1 MTDYYKCSIDE
12 DMSISLPANYFAGFR
27 LGGAPDNMVAIFVT
41 REDRDSWVK
50 HEREE
55 SGWPYACPVGYF
67 DRVPLSEADVC
78 QRLDISD
85 IDDIWETVIQLDDD
99 YPNMKWAISV

>member
-1 MTDYYKCSIDE
+1 MNAVRVEKE
-12 DMSISLPANYFAGFR
+12 DINLILPENYFAGFR
-27 LGGAPDNMVAIFVT
+27 IGGAPDNMVAIFVT

-67 DRVPLSEADVC
+67 DRVPLNETEVC
-78 QRLDISD
+78 ERLCVDNIEDIWHECIVQHD
-85 IDDIWETVIQLDDD
+85 IDYKD
-99 YPNMKWAISV
+99 MKWVISV